1 MGGFERG
8 EGKRARDSYSGV
20 VSLAGTAQVAHCV
33 ECVGSYGSLHWPPA
47 GAVELLRRVECT
59 IDHARCRTAHRRTA
73 GGQLAIE
80 RPSSR
85 APLLN
90 CCCPASL
97 PRSDRWAVL
106 ELERVG

>member
-1 MGGFERG
+1 MGGFGRG

-47 GAVELLRRVECT
+47 GAVELLLQ
-59 IDHARCRTAHRRTA
+59 DRTPQVRRT